1 MSMSIKVGV
10 APVEPGSSV
19 ERDLVAINEFLIGNG
34 HRAHR
39 EPDVVPDDAQWLSEE
54 LPYTFFD
61 RLQRLQAWVNQGR
74 GLPDPLDDGGRARFD
89 PAIGE
94 EYDQLAS
101 HLVLHNPAGYF
112 VPVDFAEPLI
122 VESVTGKMIGSS
134 RRLLSE
140 LTDSAVVLGIELD
153 SGLLTPAAIELVGQE
168 VAMNAPYGKEKL
180 TWFAMYD
187 AARRSVAHDA
197 VIVHG

>member
-1 MSMSIKVGV
+1 MAMSIKVGV

-19 ERDLVAINEFLIGNG
+19 ERDLVTINEFLIGNG
-34 HRAHR
+34 LGAHH
-39 EPDVVPDDAQWLSEE
+39 EPDVVPDDAQWMPEE

-89 PAIGE
+89 PAIEE
-94 EYDQLAS
+94 EYNLLAS
-101 HLVLHNPAGYF
+101 HLVLHNSAGYF

-122 VESVTGKMIGSS
+122 IASVTGKMIGSS
-134 RRLLSE
+134 RRLLAE
-140 LTDSAVVLGIELD
+140 LTDSAAVLGIELD
-153 SGLLTPAAIELVGQE
+153 GGLLTPAAIESVEQD
-168 VAMNAPYGKEKL
+168 VATNAPYGKEKL

-187 AARRSVAHDA
+187 AARRSVAHNA